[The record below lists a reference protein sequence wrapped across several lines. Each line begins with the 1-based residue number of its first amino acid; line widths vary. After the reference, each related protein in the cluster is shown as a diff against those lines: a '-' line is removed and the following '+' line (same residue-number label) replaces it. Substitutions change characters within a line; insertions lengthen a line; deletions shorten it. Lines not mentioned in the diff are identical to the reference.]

1 MARVDLGWH
10 EGRRRYKA
18 VYGHTRREV
27 ADKLTKLLRDTQQG
41 IPLGDDR
48 HTLRQY
54 LDHWLAAITNS
65 VRPKPGFPS
74 SPWYRTHRINRRVLS
89 LQGSDARSRTTEGD
103 TWWVKKKTVRF
114 SSHSTAC

>member
-1 MARVDLGWH
+1 MLQGGYQLSDDVFEQYDPAVTPQGEVPFRP
-10 EGRRRYKA
+10 ETREEYRY
-18 VYGHTRREV
+18 
-27 ADKLTKLLRDTQQG
+27 
-41 IPLGDDR
+41 
-48 HTLRQY
+48 
-54 LDHWLAAITNS
+54 S
-65 VRPKPGFPS
+65 PGFPI

>member
-1 MARVDLGWH
+1 MSRLSAPITSEFSVDGY
-10 EGRRRYKA
+10 RR
-18 VYGHTRREV
+18 
-27 ADKLTKLLRDTQQG
+27 DSL
-41 IPLGDDR
+41 
-48 HTLRQY
+48 
-54 LDHWLAAITNS
+54 TNS
-65 VRPKPGFPS
+65 FGGVFGYYGLKHERPHRSITTILGFYLSVGCPSHFAVRCFEPGFPI

>member
-1 MARVDLGWH
+1 MAATVFEIFSLGGKRFLS
-10 EGRRRYKA
+10 ELSA
-18 VYGHTRREV
+18 LSQLFPP
-27 ADKLTKLLRDTQQG
+27 KLKFVSPDF
-41 IPLGDDR
+41 
-48 HTLRQY
+48 
-54 LDHWLAAITNS
+54 
-65 VRPKPGFPS
+65 KPGFPI